1 VHTYH
6 GFPFHQF
13 QSPAR
18 RAAYIA
24 IERRLGRITDVAL
37 CVGAG
42 VAAEA
47 VRRELVVPD
56 GSARSA

>member
-1 VHTYH
+1 M
-6 GFPFHQF
+6 
-13 QSPAR
+13 S
-18 RAAYIA
+18 

-47 VRRELVVPD
+47 IRRELIAPERVRTIGVAVD
-56 GSARSA
+56 GPAGCGRA